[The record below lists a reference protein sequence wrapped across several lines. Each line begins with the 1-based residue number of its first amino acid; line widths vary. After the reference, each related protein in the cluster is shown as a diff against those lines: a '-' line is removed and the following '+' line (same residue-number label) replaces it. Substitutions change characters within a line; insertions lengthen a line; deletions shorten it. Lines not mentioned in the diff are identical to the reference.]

1 MSFEFEKVVRYES
14 DGSRIIHVT
23 EILDERKFAG
33 ERMKSMADHLVDAS
47 HQHMRALADA
57 MLSIHAG
64 TDLNQHEIIAKRI
77 AKATG
82 DAIRAPKGSAIEQMA
97 ASIRGRDG
105 VSSREFVESIGG
117 YHFDR
122 SPKKSRDEMLFAES
136 ISY

>member
-33 ERMKSMADHLVDAS
+33 ERMKSMADHLVAAS

-57 MLSIHAG
+57 MLRIHAG
-64 TDLNQHEIIAKRI
+64 TDLNQHERL

-97 ASIRGRDG
+97 ASIRGRNG

-122 SPKKSRDEMLFAES
+122 RPKKSRDEMLFAES